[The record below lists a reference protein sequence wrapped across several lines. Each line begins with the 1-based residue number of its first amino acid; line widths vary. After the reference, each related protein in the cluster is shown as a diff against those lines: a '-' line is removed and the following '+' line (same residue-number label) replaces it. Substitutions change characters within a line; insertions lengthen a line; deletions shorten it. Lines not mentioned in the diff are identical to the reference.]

1 MSEGRENQDMDKGG
15 VKFDLGKPR
24 WGLLSWPAIRELVKV
39 LTYGAKKYRDHNWA
53 TGMAYSRNL
62 DACLRHITSWA
73 SGQKLD
79 QETGLS
85 HLAHA
90 MCCLMF
96 LLTYDLNPEKYAD
109 NNDLFIYDNDR
120 TEPQITLCKA
130 CGFDIDGGDPDFA
143 CICRERPTTENR
155 YLELSP
161 QEKIDIDEL
170 INTLA
175 AHKVIATQKTRA
187 GGIGRALSEIRLGD
201 YTHSEESK

>member
-79 QETGLS
+79 PETGLN

-96 LLTYDLNPEKYAD
+96 LLTYDLNPEEYAD
-109 NNDLFIYDNDR
+109 NNDLFTYDKDR
-120 TEPQITLCKA
+120 TKNEPIMANTTEPQITLCKA
-130 CGFDIDGGDPDFA
+130 CGFDIDGGDPAFA
-143 CICRERPTTENR
+143 CICRERSIT
-155 YLELSP
+155 
-161 QEKIDIDEL
+161 
-170 INTLA
+170 
-175 AHKVIATQKTRA
+175 
-187 GGIGRALSEIRLGD
+187 EIRKAYKTKQEG
-201 YTHSEESK
+201 TNEATMEERRRRAWMP